1 MLGGIVDRFDTALFG
16 EGGARIVVSI
26 SPAHQSAF
34 ESYLA
39 QQVGDAWQYLG
50 TVGSETDR
58 FQMMSL
64 GKSIVDLDLA
74 AITQT
79 WATAI
84 ERRLDVSL

>member
-1 MLGGIVDRFDTALFG
+1 LLGGIADRFDTALFG

-26 SPAHQSAF
+26 SPTHQSAF

-50 TVGSETDR
+50 TVGSETDA
-58 FQMMSL
+58 FKMMSL
-64 GKSIVDLDLA
+64 GNSIVDLDVA

-84 ERRLDVSL
+84 ERRLDV